1 MPVYGALDEKLAIE
15 GILKAQQN
23 QEGDIDTVT
32 VYLFLAK
39 ITCLNLKLPNNGIPL
54 IYRQFT
60 VHPPVYGTLNNKTKR
75 GIPIYLGPF
84 TVTVYRFMAKKR
96 CRFRFVLVLEDVCS
110 FQ

>member
-39 ITCLNLKLPNNGIPL
+39 ITCLNLKMPNNGIPL

-60 VHPPVYGTLNNKTKR
+60 VHPPVYGTLNENKLLRHNKTKR
-75 GIPIYLGPF
+75 GIPIPF
-84 TVTVYRFMAKKR
+84 TVTAYLFLAKHKMSFFILSRF
-96 CRFRFVLVLEDVCS
+96 
-110 FQ
+110 